1 MSTQLSGNAYGNNT
15 YGKASLSYLALK
27 DYLGDTLFKKALHHY
42 INDWNG
48 KHPTPWDYFYSM
60 NTGSGKNLNW
70 FWNNWFFSNH
80 YIDLKINTAKKFG
93 KKVTVIIDNEGGFAI
108 PFDVVILNEDGTN
121 TRTHFSPVVWKK
133 NQRQTK
139 VNLDSA
145 KKIKSITL
153 DGGIFMDYSPKD
165 NIKSF
170 N

>member
-1 MSTQLSGNAYGNNT
+1 M
-15 YGKASLSYLALK
+15 ALK

-80 YIDLKINTAKKFG
+80 YIDLKITTAKKSG
-93 KKVTVIIDNEGGFAI
+93 KKVTVIIENEGGFAI
-108 PFDVVILNEDGTN
+108 PFDVIILNEDGTN
-121 TRTHFSPVVWKK
+121 TRTHFSPAAWEK

-139 VNLDSA
+139 VNLDSV

-153 DGGIFMDYSPKD
+153 DGGIFMDYSPED
-165 NIKSF
+165 NTKSI